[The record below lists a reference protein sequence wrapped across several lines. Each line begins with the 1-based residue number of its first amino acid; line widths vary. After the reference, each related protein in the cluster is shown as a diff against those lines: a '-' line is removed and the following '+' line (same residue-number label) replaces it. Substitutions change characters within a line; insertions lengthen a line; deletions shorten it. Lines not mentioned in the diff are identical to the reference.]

1 LKVVQIGTGGW
12 GKNHTRILSQLGVLS
27 AVCDVDEER
36 GKEYGEKYSVNH
48 YNSVDSLLDSEDFD
62 AAFVCTPTST
72 HSKIASQLI
81 QAKKNVFVEK
91 PMTYL
96 SEEGEDLLE
105 LAKRNHV
112 LLTCG
117 YIERFNPAVGTVKEL
132 VESKKYVFVEKP
144 MTYDSSEGEKL
155 KQLAQKNK
163 VILTCGYIERFNP
176 AVDVVKNFIKEKKYG
191 DLVMLEFHRENRMPL
206 HIKDVGII
214 YDTSVHDID
223 TAMWLFDD
231 TPEVVF
237 ARAGQIKHEHED
249 FASIMLGFK
258 DNKVA
263 IISSNWITPTRV
275 RNFNAVCT
283 EAIISSDFISQEVKI
298 EKSDDTEIPRHEK
311 QEPLLREIESFLGAI
326 DGKNELIVK
335 PEHAVNVT
343 KIAEAA
349 LLSSQKGTPIYLELK

>member
-12 GKNHTRILSQLGVLS
+12 GKNHTRILSQLEVLS

-105 LAKRNHV
+105 LAKRNRV

-132 VESKKYVFVEKP
+132 VES
-144 MTYDSSEGEKL
+144 
-155 KQLAQKNK
+155 
-163 VILTCGYIERFNP
+163 
-176 AVDVVKNFIKEKKYG
+176 KKYG

-298 EKSDDTEIPRHEK
+298 EKSDDTEIPRREK

-335 PEHAVNVT
+335 PEDAVNVT